1 VRPVEARRLAT
12 EHDAKAIDA
21 AIEALSDDRDPAIRV
36 EGEDHGEQLT
46 HCLLAKRIR
55 ERVDGGEEPKNAF
68 RAVMA
73 EVRAVV
79 SND

>member
-1 VRPVEARRLAT
+1 MKPAEARRLAT
-12 EHDAKAIDA
+12 EHDSAAIDA
-21 AIEALSDDRDPAIRV
+21 AIEALLDERDAAIDV
-36 EGEDHGEQLT
+36 HGEDHGERLT

-55 ERVDGGEEPKNAF
+55 ERVDRGEPLKDAF

-73 EVRAVV
+73 EVREVV